1 MKCPFCAHLDSK
13 VVDSRDTETGAI
25 RRRRECLGCHKRF
38 TTYERVEAVP
48 LLVVKKDGRREE
60 FDRNKLIGGLL
71 AATKK
76 RPVPRDAIERL
87 VDDVENALRA
97 NGVTETPSPE
107 IGEEVMARLRE
118 LDEIAYIRFAS
129 VYRQFKDVNDVR
141 GVMEEL
147 LSPPPGTRATPQ
159 RRGGRARP
167 GAPEEELPLNL
178 ERN

>member
-1 MKCPFCAHLDSK
+1 MKCPYCAHLDSK

-60 FDRNKLIGGLL
+60 FNRDKLIGGLL

-76 RPVPRDAIERL
+76 RPVARAEIEQL
-87 VDDVENALRA
+87 VDDVENALRS
-97 NGVTETPSPE
+97 NGITEVPSPA
-107 IGEEVMARLRE
+107 IGEEVMLRLRD

-129 VYRQFKDVNDVR
+129 VYREFRDVGDLR

-147 LSPPPGTRATPQ
+147 LSHPPGTRAAPP
-159 RRGGRARP
+159 RRGVRPRP

-178 ERN
+178 ER

>member
-1 MKCPFCAHLDSK
+1 MKCPYCAHLDSK

-25 RRRRECLGCHKRF
+25 RRRRECLQCRKRF

-76 RPVPRDAIERL
+76 RPVPRHAIEQL

-97 NGVTETPSPE
+97 GGVTEVPSPE
-107 IGEEVMARLRE
+107 IGEEVMLRLRD

-129 VYRQFKDVNDVR
+129 VYRQFKDVDDVR

-147 LSPPPGTRATPQ
+147 LSHPPGTRAAPA
-159 RRGGRARP
+159 RRGARSRP

-178 ERN
+178 GR

>member
-25 RRRRECLGCHKRF
+25 RRRRECLACHKRF
-38 TTYERVEAVP
+38 TTYERVETVP

-60 FDRNKLIGGLL
+60 FDRAKLISGLQ

-76 RPVPRDAIERL
+76 RPVSRDALEQL

-97 NGVTETPSPE
+97 RGALETPSPE
-107 IGEEVMARLRE
+107 IGEEVMARLRD

-129 VYRQFKDVNDVR
+129 VYRQFKDVDDVR
-141 GVMEEL
+141 GVITEL
-147 LSPPPGTRATPQ
+147 LSHPPGTRAAPP
-159 RRGGRARP
+159 RRGVRPRP
-167 GAPEEELPLNL
+167 GAPEEELPLDL
-178 ERN
+178 ERS

>member
-1 MKCPFCAHLDSK
+1 MKCPYCAHLDSK

-25 RRRRECLGCHKRF
+25 RRRRECLNCHKRF

-60 FDRNKLIGGLL
+60 FSRDKLIGGLL

-76 RPVPRDAIERL
+76 RPVPRGDIEQL
-87 VDDVENALRA
+87 VDDVENALRS
-97 NGVTETPSPE
+97 NGVTEVPSPAV
-107 IGEEVMARLRE
+107 GEEVMRRLRD

-129 VYRQFKDVNDVR
+129 VYRQFKDVSDVR

-147 LSPPPGTRATPQ
+147 LSHPPGTRAPA
-159 RRGGRARP
+159 RRGRVRP

-178 ERN
+178 ER

>member
-1 MKCPFCAHLDSK
+1 MKCPYCAHLDSK

-25 RRRRECLGCHKRF
+25 RRRRECLSCHKRF

-60 FDRNKLIGGLL
+60 FDRNKLINGLV
-71 AATKK
+71 AATTK
-76 RPVPRDAIERL
+76 RPVGRDTIEQL
-87 VDDVENALRA
+87 VDDVENAVRSR
-97 NGVTETPSPE
+97 GVTEAPSSA
-107 IGEEVMARLRE
+107 IGEEVMLRLRD

-147 LSPPPGTRATPQ
+147 LSHPPGTRAATPG

-178 ERN
+178 ER

>member
-1 MKCPFCAHLDSK
+1 MKCPYCAHLDSK

-25 RRRRECLGCHKRF
+25 RRRRECLNCHKRF

-60 FDRNKLIGGLL
+60 FSRDKLIGGLL

-76 RPVPRDAIERL
+76 RPVPRGDIEQL
-87 VDDVENALRA
+87 VDDVENALRS
-97 NGVTETPSPE
+97 NGVTEVPSPAV
-107 IGEEVMARLRE
+107 GEEVMRRLRD

-147 LSPPPGTRATPQ
+147 LSHPPGTRTPT
-159 RRGGRARP
+159 RRGRVRP
-167 GAPEEELPLNL
+167 GAPEEELPLDL
-178 ERN
+178 ER

>member
-1 MKCPFCAHLDSK
+1 MKCPYCAHLDSK

-25 RRRRECLGCHKRF
+25 RRRRECLNCHKRF

-48 LLVVKKDGRREE
+48 LLVVKKDGRRED
-60 FDRNKLIGGLL
+60 FDRNKLTGGLRE
-71 AATKK
+71 ATKK
-76 RPVPRDAIERL
+76 RPVSSADIDQLA
-87 VDDVENALRA
+87 DDVENALR
-97 NGVTETPSPE
+97 GRGPGEVPSQE
-107 IGEEVMARLRE
+107 IGEEVMRRLRDV
-118 LDEIAYIRFAS
+118 DEIAYIRFAS

-147 LSPPPGTRATPQ
+147 LSHPPGTRAAPP

-178 ERN
+178 ER

>member
-1 MKCPFCAHLDSK
+1 

-25 RRRRECLGCHKRF
+25 RRRRECLSCHKRF
-38 TTYERVEAVP
+38 TTYERVEAVQ

-76 RPVPRDAIERL
+76 RPVARDQIERL
-87 VDDVENALRA
+87 VDDVENAVRGRGA
-97 NGVTETPSPE
+97 TEVPSPE
-107 IGEEVMARLRE
+107 VGEEVMRRLRDI
-118 LDEIAYIRFAS
+118 DEIAYVRFAS
-129 VYRQFKDVNDVR
+129 VYREFRDVSDMR

-147 LSPPPGTRATPQ
+147 LSRPPGTRPAPPS

-167 GAPEEELPLNL
+167 GRPEEELPLNL
-178 ERN
+178 GK